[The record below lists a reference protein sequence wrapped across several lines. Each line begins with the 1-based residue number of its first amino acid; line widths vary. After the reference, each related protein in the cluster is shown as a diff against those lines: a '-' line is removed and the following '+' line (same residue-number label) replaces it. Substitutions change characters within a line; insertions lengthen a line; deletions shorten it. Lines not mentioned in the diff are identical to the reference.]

1 MHIVSTKIASKKNIS
16 LKVALSAL
24 LLGVSCQSGYSMEKT
39 QTLDC
44 EWLYGAPKMSEVIG
58 MKCLNNPKSS
68 QHNNNGINVAVL
80 DTYVNPKV
88 IALSKSCEIKA
99 PLNYDFTEN
108 YHGTHVA
115 STIKEISPSVKFYN
129 DLGPGQ
135 HITLETAIR
144 KVIYENKE
152 VDVINLSLGYNK
164 TEDLE
169 AITQG
174 GRTFLPMAAAAK
186 AGKIMVKSLGNEYNK
201 FSKEQHEVYC
211 ELLMQMA
218 EDPEM
223 RGRLL
228 LVANADTSEYK
239 DLLDISSNRPHRPCK
254 YVITAPGT
262 NITARVHIN
271 KYKTDSGTSMAAP
284 IVSGIIAQLLFDFR
298 EERKIYMENNLGNV
312 DRSDRK
318 FKDLNVELD
327 GKFKDIIVDGV
338 LLNARKT
345 SLINAGALGVEF
357 GQGIVNYDNAKRSIK
372 LQLHEIFSKTG
383 INYGA
388 PIHKQINHDHTFPL
402 TLKEELAARK
412 AATEKSN
419 AQLEARLKADR
430 QKKEAGIAANARD
443 AEIASIKFLITEL
456 GIQQQNLE
464 DQYEILKKNG
474 GFSDDNL
481 FFALYG

>member
-24 LLGVSCQSGYSMEKT
+24 LLGVSCQTGYAMEKA
-39 QTLDC
+39 QTLGC
-44 EWLYGAPKMSEVIG
+44 EWMYGVPKMSEVIG
-58 MKCLNNPKSS
+58 MPSLRNSKSI
-68 QHNNNGINVAVL
+68 QYNDNGITVAVI

-88 IALSKSCEIKA
+88 IALSKSCEIHA

-115 STIKEISPSVKFYN
+115 STIKEISASVKFYN

-135 HITLETAIR
+135 HITLEKAIR

-186 AGKIMVKSLGNEYNK
+186 AGKIMVKSLGNEYNT
-201 FSKEQHEVYC
+201 FSKEEHEFYC

-218 EDPEM
+218 EHPEM

-239 DLLDISSNRPHRPCK
+239 DLLEISSNRPHRPCK

-262 NITARVHIN
+262 NITACVDVS
-271 KYKTDSGTSMAAP
+271 KYKTISGTSMAAP
-284 IVSGIIAQLLFDFR
+284 IVSGIIGQLLFDFR
-298 EERKIYMENNLGNV
+298 EERKFYMENDLGN
-312 DRSDRK
+312 DGG
-318 FKDLNVELD
+318 LD
-327 GKFKDIIVDGV
+327 YKFKDIIVEGV

-345 SLINAGALGVEF
+345 SLINGRTLGGEF
-357 GQGIVNYDNAKRSIK
+357 GQGIVNYDDAKKSIDQQIHATFEK
-372 LQLHEIFSKTG
+372 KA

-388 PIHKQINHDHTFPL
+388 PNQNPINQDRSSLL
-402 TLKEELAARK
+402 TLKEELDAGMASVEL
-412 AATEKSN
+412 AN
-419 AQLEARLKADR
+419 AQLEARLKAAR
-430 QKKEAGIAANARD
+430 QEKETRIAAEARD
-443 AEIASIKFLITEL
+443 AEIASIKFLIIEL
-456 GIQQQNLE
+456 GIQKENPE
-464 DQYEILKKNG
+464 NQYETLKKNG